1 MKTIG
6 NIGNSSPRFSE
17 SENLSG
23 LRAIADDCW
32 RAVNFIESRQKIQ
45 NKKEERAETF
55 PDVAEHKLGT
65 ASLSIWIFFSNRGLG
80 WSFGDEEHDELAE
93 IRLRA
98 HAA

>member
-1 MKTIG
+1 METIG
-6 NIGNSSPRFSE
+6 NINNFSPRFSE

-23 LRAIADDCW
+23 LRAIADNCW
-32 RAVNFIESRQKIQ
+32 RAVNFIEIPKKSGTNQKREQKPCQMWQNTNWGQRASR
-45 NKKEERAETF
+45 F
-55 PDVAEHKLGT
+55 GF
-65 ASLSIWIFFSNRGLG
+65 FFSNRGLG